1 MTRTILSIATL
12 AMLSTAAMA
21 KDFDNTGFAIKAQS
35 DLYGIE
41 LQADDSD
48 RVIELTTAYKL
59 PVTVG
64 VAMKDNSTTRDF
76 AFTIRKKMT
85 YNVDNVTLYIEPKIG
100 INTGDSYAKNQ
111 FELSPTIGASF
122 NGLQYAKP
130 YVELEGKN
138 VSTSDDPFD
147 ISGANKYATIGAIV
161 PLATTTDLDLSMVR
175 TMDGDWSKTDNEI
188 MALVVF
194 KF

>member
-1 MTRTILSIATL
+1 MKIILLPGLDGTG
-12 AMLSTAAMA
+12 MLF
-21 KDFDNTGFAIKAQS
+21 KGILEVLPKALNIQVFCL
-35 DLYGIE
+35 DE
-41 LQADDSD
+41 L
-48 RVIELTTAYKL
+48 E
-59 PVTVG
+59 
-64 VAMKDNSTTRDF
+64 
-76 AFTIRKKMT
+76 
-85 YNVDNVTLYIEPKIG
+85 
-100 INTGDSYAKNQ
+100 GDSYAKNQ

-122 NGLQYAKP
+122 NGLQYATP